1 MLYNDQPIGQD
12 EEDKLNRKPFVDEI
26 VELVDRYTE
35 ADEKKDNHDGLVIG
49 LEGDWGSGKT
59 SILNLLE
66 NRFKNKNER
75 YVVQRLDSW
84 LALDCVTLTVEF
96 FKTLGAAALDTGSF
110 LDGADYVKENAKKI
124 PKGLMNLA
132 KATGLSISTPFVSFK
147 PNWEDLLKEKSLR
160 IQKKELKKTLSKSEK
175 YIIYMIDDIDRLNS
189 KEIAFVM
196 QLVKNIADFPKVIY
210 ILSYDREIVTEALQ
224 RIDGKNGRD
233 FMEKI
238 IQVPIRMP
246 EFGKA
251 DLLLHFRNELRTIIQ
266 SESSNKNKVLF
277 DTSQRKVIMKRVYMS
292 IDPYLKNLRD
302 CKRLLNAY
310 QIRYFVCSRFC
321 DADDLLCIV
330 LLEVFEPGA
339 ISYLINHYDEFYP
352 SELPG
357 PNDVSEKDIENYR
370 DGIKQEANCSD
381 QALKILASL
390 FPSFAKKIDETSSAS
405 LTVGK
410 AVVKN
415 KISERENF
423 PSYFILSPNEN
434 AVFSDTIKDLLLN
447 WQEEQIVKQLK
458 NWSEENKL
466 KNAFLKVRAYCDLH
480 NQDIKLE
487 RERWT
492 PILRGV
498 SSIQNICPHSGQP
511 YSWIDIPWAVIL
523 KIIDQPTFAGD
534 SKSINMD
541 TAGWVVDI
549 FRDSAVS
556 LETLETIM
564 WHVGA
569 GYDWEGPD
577 SYNDSLPEVS
587 EDIFIACKDIFMKR
601 LRDYIKEDIFFDSV
615 MKGSLLS
622 HLMQKNA
629 AYLKEYLDGLSTIGQ
644 IFSWLN
650 YALREEKE
658 NKSPNFKGRIW
669 HHDDDLL
676 AIMPESYTAL
686 VDTELNMIPEDWLEH
701 EKWPILV
708 LYYAYVHQI
717 SGTRIPGKPIKD
729 DVLKEYA
736 DKIYRE
742 RNKILK
748 NN

>member
-12 EEDKLNRKPFVDEI
+12 EEDKLNRKPFVEEI
-26 VELVDRYTE
+26 VELIDRYTE

-49 LEGDWGSGKT
+49 LEGTWGSGKT
-59 SILNLLE
+59 SVLNLLE
-66 NRFKNKNER
+66 NRFQKKKEK

-84 LALDCVTLTVEF
+84 LALDSTALAAEF
-96 FKTLGAAALDTGSF
+96 FKTLGVAAADTGAFPGEKHIREIPNVISNFAKSITLSIPTPVGSIGFDFSKF
-110 LDGADYVKENAKKI
+110 LHSNTLREEKENI
-124 PKGLMNLA
+124 KG
-132 KATGLSISTPFVSFK
+132 K
-147 PNWEDLLKEKSLR
+147 
-160 IQKKELKKTLSKSEK
+160 LSKSQK

-210 ILSYDREIVTEALQ
+210 ILSYDHDIVAEALH
-224 RIDGKNGRD
+224 RIDGKNGRN

-238 IQVPIRMP
+238 VQVPIQMP

-251 DLLLHFRNELRTIIQ
+251 DLLQYFYDELRTIIQ

-277 DTSQRKVIMKRVYMS
+277 DTFQRGVIMNRVYMS
-292 IDPYLKNLRD
+292 IYPYLKNLRD

-310 QIRYFVCSRFC
+310 QIRYDICSRFC
-321 DADDLLCIV
+321 DSGDLLCIV
-330 LLEVFEPGA
+330 ILEVFEPGVIA
-339 ISYLINHYDEFYP
+339 YLINHYDEFYP
-352 SELPG
+352 SGFSELNNVPAK
-357 PNDVSEKDIENYR
+357 NAENYR
-370 DGIKQEANCSD
+370 DRIKKEANCSD
-381 QALKILASL
+381 QALTILASL
-390 FPSFAKKIDETSSAS
+390 FPSFAEKIDDSSSAHS
-405 LTVGK
+405 TGRE
-410 AVVKN
+410 AVVEN

-423 PSYFILSPNEN
+423 PSYFILSSNKN
-434 AVFSDTIKDLLLN
+434 AVFSDIIKDLLLN
-447 WQEEQIVKQLK
+447 WQEEHIAKQLK

-466 KNAFLKVRAYCDLH
+466 QNAFLKVRAYCDLH

-492 PILRGV
+492 PILRGI
-498 SSIQNICPHSGQP
+498 SSIQNICPHSGQT
-511 YSWIDIPWAVIL
+511 YSWIDVPWAIIL

-556 LETLETIM
+556 LETLEAIM

-577 SYNDSLPEVS
+577 SYNGPLPEVS

-601 LRDYIKEDIFFDSV
+601 LRDYIQEDIFFDSI
-615 MKGSLLS
+615 MKGLLLS

-629 AYLKEYLDGLSTIGQ
+629 AYLKEYLEGLSTMGQ

-658 NKSPNFKGRIW
+658 NKSPNF
-669 HHDDDLL
+669 
-676 AIMPESYTAL
+676 
-686 VDTELNMIPEDWLEH
+686 
-701 EKWPILV
+701 
-708 LYYAYVHQI
+708 
-717 SGTRIPGKPIKD
+717 
-729 DVLKEYA
+729 
-736 DKIYRE
+736 
-742 RNKILK
+742 
-748 NN
+748 